1 MTEIDR
7 VLVPF
12 DGSTQSERAVE
23 YVDSVFPAADVTLLT
38 AIDPVDGFA
47 GYEGG
52 EGNWE
57 RQATRKAESLLAE
70 QETVL
75 NDDDR
80 AVATVVEIGAPA
92 ETIQSAVTDHHI
104 DHVVIG
110 SHGRSGLQRIL
121 VGSVAESVTR
131 AVSVP
136 VTIVR

>member
-23 YVDSVFPAADVTLLT
+23 YVDSVFPTTDVTLLT

-52 EGNWE
+52 EGNWQK
-57 RQATRKAESLLAE
+57 QATRRAESLLAE
-70 QETVL
+70 QEAVL
-75 NDDDR
+75 KDENR
-80 AVATVVEIGAPA
+80 AVATVIEIGAPT
-92 ETIQSAVTDHHI
+92 ETIRSAVTDHDI
-104 DHVVIG
+104 DQVVIG

-131 AVSVP
+131 SLSVP